1 LKAKLFCYFF
11 YKSYNKIKI
20 NMLQEVILY
29 FKEKEVEMTTIFKS
43 FRKISFL
50 FIMISFSF
58 VSQAF
63 SQAET
68 LTIATYYP
76 APMGVYENLRLFP
89 IPAVQAPA
97 CNANQEG
104 VMYYNNDAGENQ
116 LMVCRETAAGFGW
129 EAIGA
134 SFWTQPAGTNDL
146 YPNDNNWMVNIGAN
160 DPSLGGRVDSVFTVV
175 TNAANTTGLALGAGA
190 AQPAL
195 SIRPYANGS
204 WDLRDYSGNAWNR
217 EMTGDNGVVTFDRLV
232 VRTRAANPPNPRNG
246 EIWVLQ

>member
-1 LKAKLFCYFF
+1 MKIVSKAFCKIIFLSILVCFAFF
-11 YKSYNKIKI
+11 
-20 NMLQEVILY
+20 
-29 FKEKEVEMTTIFKS
+29 
-43 FRKISFL
+43 
-50 FIMISFSF
+50 
-58 VSQAF
+58 SQAF

-68 LTIATYYP
+68 LTITTYYP